1 MNKRHDVCII
11 GAGHNGLVSSIIL
24 ARAGLSVKV
33 HEGKKVVGGAAKT
46 ENPFKLAPNLGHSTG
61 AYLLGVMPPELMREL
76 GLNINLIRRDPHYF
90 LPTLNHKYLLLGAD
104 SKANDQQ
111 IRSFFSDQDAKAI
124 ERLEAEI
131 AMLRE
136 DLAPS
141 WLQEPLPL
149 EQTADKYIRKE
160 LQATFLDLCSSPVE
174 EYLHRFNFKSELLLA
189 MYAVTDGFSGLNASF
204 GMNGTG
210 YNFLVHNMCRLPQ
223 SGGTWMI
230 AEGGMGAVTNGL
242 KNLAIKEGVDIETN
256 SNIDK
261 LIITNKRISGV
272 VSDSG
277 QETLA
282 NIVIGACD
290 PFKLMNLATDH
301 LPEDFKADLNSK
313 RKMGTTLKLN
323 LALNDLPTFSCLN
336 ERIGQHK
343 TTSHLLPQGE
353 NGSILDQIKDSYQQ
367 VQNGILA
374 DFPTIEWY
382 FHTDAEPSL
391 MDADGRHSAALFV
404 QWAPYDI
411 QGSSW
416 DKERDTYENHLI
428 DIAERFAPDLR
439 QKIDDT
445 FMLAP
450 PDIESYFGISNG
462 HIHHID
468 NAFAFD
474 KRSPYKW
481 PVEGLYAGSAGC
493 HPGGSVIGCSGY
505 NVANRIKKDL
515 EISN

>member
-1 MNKRHDVCII
+1 
-11 GAGHNGLVSSIIL
+11 
-24 ARAGLSVKV
+24 
-33 HEGKKVVGGAAKT
+33 
-46 ENPFKLAPNLGHSTG
+46 
-61 AYLLGVMPPELMREL
+61 
-76 GLNINLIRRDPHYF
+76 
-90 LPTLNHKYLLLGAD
+90 
-104 SKANDQQ
+104 
-111 IRSFFSDQDAKAI
+111 
-124 ERLEAEI
+124 
-131 AMLRE
+131 
-136 DLAPS
+136 
-141 WLQEPLPL
+141 
-149 EQTADKYIRKE
+149 
-160 LQATFLDLCSSPVE
+160 
-174 EYLHRFNFKSELLLA
+174 
-189 MYAVTDGFSGLNASF
+189 
-204 GMNGTG
+204 
-210 YNFLVHNMCRLPQ
+210 
-223 SGGTWMI
+223 
-230 AEGGMGAVTNGL
+230 
-242 KNLAIKEGVDIETN
+242 
-256 SNIDK
+256 
-261 LIITNKRISGV
+261 
-272 VSDSG
+272 
-277 QETLA
+277 
-282 NIVIGACD
+282 
-290 PFKLMNLATDH
+290 
-301 LPEDFKADLNSK
+301 
-313 RKMGTTLKLN
+313 MGTTLKLN

-343 TTSHLLPQGE
+343 TTSHLLPQE
-353 NGSILDQIKDSYQQ
+353 EDGSILDQIKDSYQQ

-450 PDIESYFGISNG
+450 PDIESYFGITNG

>member
-1 MNKRHDVCII
+1 
-11 GAGHNGLVSSIIL
+11 
-24 ARAGLSVKV
+24 
-33 HEGKKVVGGAAKT
+33 
-46 ENPFKLAPNLGHSTG
+46 
-61 AYLLGVMPPELMREL
+61 
-76 GLNINLIRRDPHYF
+76 
-90 LPTLNHKYLLLGAD
+90 
-104 SKANDQQ
+104 
-111 IRSFFSDQDAKAI
+111 
-124 ERLEAEI
+124 
-131 AMLRE
+131 
-136 DLAPS
+136 
-141 WLQEPLPL
+141 
-149 EQTADKYIRKE
+149 
-160 LQATFLDLCSSPVE
+160 
-174 EYLHRFNFKSELLLA
+174 
-189 MYAVTDGFSGLNASF
+189 
-204 GMNGTG
+204 
-210 YNFLVHNMCRLPQ
+210 MCRLPR

-256 SNIDK
+256 SNVDK
-261 LIITNKRISGV
+261 LIITNNKISGV

-282 NIVIGACD
+282 NIVVGACD

-301 LPEDFKADLNSK
+301 LPEDFKVDLNNK

-343 TTSHLLPQGE
+343 TTSHLLPQEE

-391 MDADGRHSAALFV
+391 MDEDGRHSAALFV